1 MANTTGNNTSLASIS
16 LKTMLVHTVTYFAL
30 GLISSTV
37 FDYAARYADPL
48 LGNFMRQV
56 SHPMVAAGPML
67 QVIRGLLFGLVFYL
81 LRDVYFGTK
90 KGWLTAW
97 AVLVI
102 VGIIS
107 PFGPSPSS
115 IEGLIYSNVPLNF
128 HLIGLPEVVI
138 QSFLLA
144 YITHYWVTHPGKKWL
159 AWVIGIVFA
168 LVVLMSTLGIL
179 AGLGILQ
186 VPA

>member
-1 MANTTGNNTSLASIS
+1 
-16 LKTMLVHTVTYFAL
+16 MLVHTVTYFAA

-48 LGNFMRQV
+48 LGNFMRPI

-67 QVIRGLLFGLVFYL
+67 QVFRGLLFGLVFYL
-81 LRDVYFGTK
+81 LREVYFGGK
-90 KGWLTAW
+90 RGWLTTF

-128 HLIGLPEVVI
+128 HFIGLPEVII

-144 YITHYWVTHPGKKWL
+144 YITHYWVNHPGKKWL
-159 AWVIGIVFA
+159 AWIIGVIFA

>member
-1 MANTTGNNTSLASIS
+1 
-16 LKTMLVHTVTYFAL
+16 MLVHTVTYFAA

-37 FDYAARYADPL
+37 FDYGARYADPL
-48 LGNFMRQV
+48 LGNFMRPI

-67 QVIRGLLFGLVFYL
+67 QVFRGLLFGLVFFL
-81 LRDVYFGTK
+81 LRDMYFRNK
-90 KGWLTAW
+90 KGWLTVW

-102 VGIIS
+102 VGIVS

-128 HLIGLPEVVI
+128 HLVGLPEVTI
-138 QSFLLA
+138 QAFLLA
-144 YITHYWVTHPGKKWL
+144 YVTHYWVNHPEKKWL
-159 AWVIGIVFA
+159 SWLIGIVFA

>member
-1 MANTTGNNTSLASIS
+1 MANSTKSNTSLASIS

-37 FDYAARYADPL
+37 FDYATRYSDPL
-48 LGNFMRQV
+48 LGNFMRQIN
-56 SHPMVAAGPML
+56 HPLVAAGPML
-67 QVIRGLLFGLVFYL
+67 QVFRGLLFGLVFYL
-81 LRDVYFGTK
+81 LRDVYFGHK

-107 PFGPSPSS
+107 TFGPSPCS
-115 IEGLIYSNVPLNF
+115 IEGFIYTNVPLNF

-144 YITHYWVTHPGKKWL
+144 YITHYWVTHPEKKWL
-159 AWVIGIVFA
+159 AWIIGIVFA
-168 LVVLMSTLGIL
+168 LVVLMSALGIL

-186 VPA
+186 VPV

>member
-1 MANTTGNNTSLASIS
+1 MTNRPEANLSITSIS
-16 LKTMLVHTVTYFAL
+16 LKTMLVHTVTYFAA

-48 LGNFMRQV
+48 LGNFMRPV

-67 QVIRGLLFGLVFYL
+67 QVFRGLLFGLVFFL
-81 LRDVYFGTK
+81 LRDVYFRNN

-115 IEGLIYSNVPLNF
+115 IEGLIYSTVPWYF
-128 HLIGLPEVVI
+128 HLIGLPEVTI
-138 QSFLLA
+138 QALLLA
-144 YITHYWVTHPGKKWL
+144 YVTHYWVTHPEKKWL
-159 AWVIGIVFA
+159 AWVFGVVFA
-168 LVVLMSTLGIL
+168 LVILMSTLGIL